1 MELVDQ
7 HKGGDFTLYFLAF
20 PQPGCV
26 IAQPLRMD
34 PGVDAVLP
42 RPRSEFQSKEE
53 KAKTRFAREGILELT
68 HNHGTEDDGSFQ
80 GYHNGNKEPKG
91 FGHIAISVD
100 DVEVACER
108 FERLGVKFQKKPS
121 DGKMR
126 VGANAAEC

>member
-1 MELVDQ
+1 M
-7 HKGGDFTLYFLAF
+7 
-20 PQPGCV
+20 P
-26 IAQPLRMD
+26 
-34 PGVDAVLP
+34 P
-42 RPRSEFQSKEE
+42 RLRSEFQSKEE

-68 HNHGTEDDGSFQ
+68 HNHGTEDDGSFK

-126 VGANAAEC
+126 VGANAAGWGGEQQESADGNPPSCSTLPSSLTRMST

>member
-1 MELVDQ
+1 MYGIRTE
-7 HKGGDFTLYFLAF
+7 
-20 PQPGCV
+20 
-26 IAQPLRMD
+26 
-34 PGVDAVLP
+34 AVPP
-42 RPRSEFQSKEE
+42 RLRSEFQSKEE

-68 HNHGTEDDGSFQ
+68 HNHGTEDDGSFK

-126 VGANAAEC
+126 VGANAAGWGGERKVLTETLHPAAHCLHP